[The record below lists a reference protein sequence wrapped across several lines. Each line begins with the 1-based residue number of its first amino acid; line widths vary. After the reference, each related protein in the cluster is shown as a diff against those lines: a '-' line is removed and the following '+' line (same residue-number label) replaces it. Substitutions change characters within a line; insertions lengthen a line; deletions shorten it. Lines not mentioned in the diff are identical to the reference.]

1 MQEKNGEHPLRDVAQ
16 IALLVLFMGVWVLD
30 SFLLH
35 HSTELSEAVSLTVRM
50 ALAAL
55 VLVFASLV
63 VWVGICTFYNIYH
76 RAHQLLVEM
85 VQPGA
90 AAAQGHQQSAECGP
104 ASRADGGVHH
114 IRRQRGAHSGAAC
127 DGEARRGGSLRGPAQ
142 GLLRHHVC
150 AGGALPD
157 SEERAWGIDFEGD
170 GDVQ

>member
-63 VWVGICTFYNIYH
+63 VWVGICTFYNIYINY
-76 RAHQLLVEM
+76 LCKWYSLVLPRLKATSNRLNADLPLGPTGEFTIYAARW
-85 VQPGA
+85 GA
-90 AAAQGHQQSAECGP
+90 QRPSLPRQG
-104 ASRADGGVHH
+104 ASR
-114 IRRQRGAHSGAAC
+114 
-127 DGEARRGGSLRGPAQ
+127 GEPLRGPAQ
-142 GLLRHHVC
+142 SLLRHHVC